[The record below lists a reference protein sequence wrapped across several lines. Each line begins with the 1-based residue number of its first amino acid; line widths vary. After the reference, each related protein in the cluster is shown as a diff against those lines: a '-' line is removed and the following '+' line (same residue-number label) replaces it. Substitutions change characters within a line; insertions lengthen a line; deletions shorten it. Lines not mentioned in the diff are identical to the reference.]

1 MKKIIR
7 EETIEESFEHGNGTA
22 TVTKKKIKAIQEGE
36 KIIVVIE
43 EDGNESV
50 FCNYLKDEYE
60 VMVFFNSIRLD
71 EDIMKN
77 EDFGTNYRYGEN
89 PKSTTMC
96 VYFTL
101 PYGEIFS
108 DGLWLNEERDE
119 LYKNRDDAK

>member
-1 MKKIIR
+1 MKKKIR
-7 EETIEESFEHGNGTA
+7 EETIEESFEHRNGALTI
-22 TVTKKKIKAIQEGE
+22 TKKKIKAIQEGE

-43 EDGNESV
+43 EDGNESI

-60 VMVFFNSIRLD
+60 VMVFFNSIGVD

-77 EDFGTNYRYGEN
+77 EDFGTNFRYGEN
-89 PKSTTMC
+89 PKSTTMS

-108 DGLWLNEERDE
+108 DGLWLNKERDE

>member
-7 EETIEESFEHGNGTA
+7 EETIEESFEHGNGAVTI
-22 TVTKKKIKAIQEGE
+22 TKKKIKAIQEGE

-43 EDGNESV
+43 EDGNESI

-60 VMVFFNSIRLD
+60 VMVFFNSIRVD

-77 EDFGTNYRYGEN
+77 EDFGTDYRYGEN

-108 DGLWLNEERDE
+108 DGLWLNEERNE